1 MPRLRLGGS
10 RLAAAAPSRP
20 APPLFP
26 AASTS
31 TTAASH
37 RTPIAP
43 LTTALAFETP
53 VARQETA
60 RPVYQHRAMSSSSSP
75 RVRRTA
81 VFGQIPSP
89 SASSSSLRSPT
100 ASRLKAPVFVTPT
113 IHGEE
118 GQRPRAIL
126 TPAATSRVMLDVSN
140 TPAPHSAMAGEIV
153 RSAEQIEA
161 DKRAFALMDAM
172 NAILEEMRNEVI
184 EFPGVVEAPRK
195 KVKSSLLSKEN
206 IAPKDREANMAKRVP
221 AYYGTRVARTRG
233 ARKGVG
239 AGVSLAK
246 DFRL

>member
-60 RPVYQHRAMSSSSSP
+60 RPVYQPRATPSSSSP

-81 VFGQIPSP
+81 VFDQIPSP
-89 SASSSSLRSPT
+89 SAFSSSLRSPT
-100 ASRLKAPVFVTPT
+100 APRLKAPVFITPT
-113 IHGEE
+113 VHGEE
-118 GQRPRAIL
+118 GQRPRAIP

-140 TPAPHSAMAGEIV
+140 TPAPHSAVAGEIV

-184 EFPGVVEAPRK
+184 EFPEVVEAPRK
-195 KVKSSLLSKEN
+195 KVKGSLLLKEN

-233 ARKGVG
+233 ARKGAG

-246 DFRL
+246 